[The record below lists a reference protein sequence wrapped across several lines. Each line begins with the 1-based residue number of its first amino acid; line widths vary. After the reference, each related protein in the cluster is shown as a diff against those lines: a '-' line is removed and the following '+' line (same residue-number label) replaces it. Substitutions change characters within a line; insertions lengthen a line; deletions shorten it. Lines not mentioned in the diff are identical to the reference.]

1 MSGPDNGSEQHR
13 RECEARHWLRS
24 GYQDA
29 ASVEELMQRIE
40 QKRGPEAAAQL
51 RQEMRRQW
59 LRRTEWMAPGSAA
72 PNG

>member
-1 MSGPDNGSEQHR
+1 MSSPGNSSEQHR

-24 GYQDA
+24 GYQEA
-29 ASVEELMQRIE
+29 GSVNELMQRIE
-40 QKRGPEAAAQL
+40 QKRGPEAAAEL

-59 LRRTEWMAPGSAA
+59 SRRAEWMAPGSAA